1 MTDSDDFGP
10 RYEDIDDPDGWGDYL
25 LGEEQILGEGQSS
38 LADPSGGDEV
48 LDHIESEA
56 EVLIR
61 RALHIIEGAKSV
73 PLSASVL
80 VSREEIAGLLEEALA
95 LLPQELAEARVLL
108 REREAFLTQSK
119 REGENILEEARTQ
132 AERMVQRTEIVRQ
145 ANHVAQ
151 RIMDDARAEASRLR
165 HEAEDYCDKRLAA
178 FEIVLDKTMKSVR
191 AGREKL
197 QLTVGRHLATTGST
211 KQDTSYASG
220 ARVAGTPDVVEPPG
234 GAQELFDQDEVDGG
248 DSSSL

>member
-1 MTDSDDFGP
+1 MTNSDDFSP
-10 RYEDIDDPDGWGDYL
+10 RYEDDHDTDDWDDFLLEERQSPVSDPPGRDEIID
-25 LGEEQILGEGQSS
+25 QT
-38 LADPSGGDEV
+38 
-48 LDHIESEA
+48 ESEA

-61 RALHIIEGAKSV
+61 RAIHIIEGAKSV

-80 VSREEIAGLLEEALA
+80 VSREELTGLLEEALA
-95 LLPQELAEARVLL
+95 LLPQELAEAKVLL
-108 REREAFLTQSK
+108 RERETFLTQSK

-178 FEIVLDKTMKSVR
+178 FEIILDKTMKSVR

-197 QLTVGRHLATTGST
+197 QITVGRHSAGTDPIKQGSVY
-211 KQDTSYASG
+211 TSGTRAPESPVAGSASG
-220 ARVAGTPDVVEPPG
+220 T
-234 GAQELFDQDEVDGG
+234 QELFDQDEVDGG
-248 DSSSL
+248 DATSSSS